1 MRKFPPIKVSP
12 AQSGISWV
20 SPPWKGGDP
29 VPIASPLA
37 TLASAPY
44 TPSQLRHAYGVDR
57 LNLNGAGQTIAIVT
71 AYDSPTI
78 FVDVNTFSLAFGLP
92 PANLV
97 KTVPASGTP
106 RFDAG
111 WAFETALDVEWAH
124 AIAPAARILLVEA
137 ASSSLTDLL
146 TAANYAVSQGASVV
160 SMSWGTSEF
169 WWQSYY
175 DANFTQPGITFL
187 ASAGDGG
194 AAALYPA
201 SSPNVT
207 AVGGTSLQ
215 LDVNG
220 SRVSEAAWSGSGGAT
235 STYEAKP
242 GYQSGFLAGQGRGV
256 PDVAYNADPNKGVY
270 VYTTSLL
277 GSWYAMNGTS
287 AGPPQWAGL
296 IALANQGRAGLG
308 KPSLGTGSYYGTNPV
323 LYNLAGGTSYTNT
336 SGDFADITSGS
347 NGYPATAGFDLV
359 TGLGVPVADRLVND
373 LINA

>member
-1 MRKFPPIKVSP
+1 M
-12 AQSGISWV
+12 
-20 SPPWKGGDP
+20 GDP

-44 TPSQLRHAYGVDR
+44 TPWQLRRAYGVDQ
-57 LNLNGAGQTIAIVT
+57 LALNGTGQTIAIVT

-78 FVDVNTFSLAFGLP
+78 FGDVGAFSQVFGLA

-97 KTVPASGTP
+97 KAVPASGTP
-106 RFDAG
+106 RFDAS

-137 ASSSLTDLL
+137 ASSALTDLL
-146 TAANYAVSQGASVV
+146 SAVNYAVSQKASVV

-175 DANFTQPGITFL
+175 DANFAYPGVTFL
-187 ASAGDGG
+187 AAAGDSG

-215 LDVNG
+215 VDASG
-220 SRVSEAAWSGSGGAT
+220 ARVSEVAWSGSGGAT
-235 STYEAKP
+235 STYEARP
-242 GYQSGFLAGQGRGV
+242 GYQTGFQGGQGRGV
-256 PDVAYNADPNKGVY
+256 PDVAYNADPNTGVY
-270 VYTTSLL
+270 VYTTSSG

-287 AGPPQWAGL
+287 GGTPQWAGL
-296 IALANQGRAGLG
+296 IALVNQGRASLG
-308 KPSLGTGSYYGTNPV
+308 KPSLGTGTAYGANPV
-323 LYNLAGGTSYTNT
+323 LYNLAGGTSYANT
-336 SGDFADITSGS
+336 RGDFVDITAGS
-347 NGYPATAGFDLV
+347 NGSPAATGYDLV
-359 TGLGVPVADRLVND
+359 TGLGSPVADRLVSD
-373 LINA
+373 LVST